1 MSVYETFLTPEEI
14 AFLTGRKKR
23 DLQVEALRNMGIPF
37 WVNAVNAPIVA
48 RATIEGRRDKVE
60 QPEAPWVPNVLRN
73 EKKAR

>member
-23 DLQVEALRNMGIPF
+23 DLQVEALRKMGIPF

-48 RATIEGRRDKVE
+48 RAAIEGRREKVE
-60 QPEAPWVPNVLRN
+60 LPEAPWVPDVLRN
-73 EKKAR
+73 EKKTR